1 MDLPTTSSQQKLF
14 ALQPGFTNLNHGSF
28 GTVPLEI
35 LALQASFSRRAE
47 AKPDAW
53 FRTDYFEH
61 VDSARKSV
69 AALVNAD
76 VDDIVLLENASSAIN
91 GILRSVVD
99 WQRGDKVLLL
109 STAYRMCVEVLEW
122 LVNTAGIEVVVV
134 EVKFPYSQTELLQ
147 SVEGALATLQ
157 AAQPR
162 VALFSHISSMPTLI
176 EPVEELARLVKQHA
190 QNCVVI
196 IDGAHVP
203 GALQLDLGGGGDT
216 NAAQAMRPQG
226 HSGSGSHYDYDFY
239 TGNLHKW
246 CFTPKGCA
254 FLWTRPGSAG
264 FQRAGASG
272 GVQPLVISSR
282 ADYSYTGRF
291 AYTGT
296 RDYTAWACIPA
307 SIEWVKRNFEGFE
320 NMSARNHA
328 LIVAASRRVAALWGT
343 SLLVPDEDNVAVMA
357 DVVAPPLAQSEA
369 QLQLIQQRMDL
380 EHNIFFVYGKTNSN
394 PAVWFVRLSAQV
406 YLELIQFEA
415 FASLFL
421 DLLSSSITS
430 SYSFS

>member
-1 MDLPTTSSQQKLF
+1 MDPPPSSTTSSSTTTSQQQLF

-35 LALQASFSRRAE
+35 LALQASFSRIAE
-47 AKPDAW
+47 GKPDAW

-61 VDSARKSV
+61 VDGARKSV
-69 AALVNAD
+69 ATLVNAD
-76 VDDIVLLENASSAIN
+76 VGDVVLLENASSAIN
-91 GILRSVVD
+91 GILRSAVN

-109 STAYRMCVEVLEW
+109 STAYRMCVEVLDW
-122 LVNTAGIEVVVV
+122 LVNTAGIELVVV

-147 SVEGALATLQ
+147 SVEGALASLHD
-157 AAQPR
+157 AQPR

-176 EPVEELARLVKQHA
+176 EPVEELACLVKQHN
-190 QNCVVI
+190 QDCVVI

-203 GALQLDLGGGGDT
+203 GAHHLDLGS
-216 NAAQAMRPQG
+216 
-226 HSGSGSHYDYDFY
+226 HSSHLFDFY

-254 FLWTRPGSAG
+254 FLWTRPGSRG
-264 FQRAGASG
+264 FQRAGKEG

-282 ADYSYTGRF
+282 AEYSYTERF

-307 SIEWVKRNFEGFE
+307 SIEWVKRNFECFE
-320 NMSARNHA
+320 IMSARNHA

-343 SLLVPDEDNVAVMA
+343 SLLVPEASNIAVMA
-357 DVVAPPLAQSEA
+357 DVVVPPLAQNEA
-369 QLQLIQQRMDL
+369 QLKLIQQRMDL
-380 EHNIFFVYGKTNSN
+380 EYNIFFVYGKTNSSN
-394 PAVWFVRLSAQV
+394 SAVWFVRLSAQV
-406 YLELIQFEA
+406 YLELVQFET

-421 DLLSSSITS
+421 DLLSSTQPPPPS
-430 SYSFS
+430 SS